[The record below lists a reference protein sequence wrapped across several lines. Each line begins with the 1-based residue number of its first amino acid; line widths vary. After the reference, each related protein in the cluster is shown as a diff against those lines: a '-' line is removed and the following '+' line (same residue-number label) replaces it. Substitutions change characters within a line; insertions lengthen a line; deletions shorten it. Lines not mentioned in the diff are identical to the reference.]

1 MKHANSARRGPRRE
15 SIADRGMFGFL
26 VVDKPAGVTS
36 RDVVN
41 QVQRTVRPHKVGHAG
56 TLDPLATG
64 VLLLAL
70 GPATRLIDHLH
81 RLSKRYEATFLL
93 GRSSDTEDVEGQVV
107 ELADAP
113 HITRSMLEDV
123 LPRFLGAQDQVPPI
137 YSALKVNGRR
147 AYALARAGQA
157 VALATRRIVVH
168 TLELSGFDYPQMR
181 LTIECS
187 SGTYVRSLG
196 RDLARVLNTEAV
208 MSALRRTSIGP
219 FTLDRAIPLGP
230 ATLDHI
236 RQNLIDPLVGLADLT
251 QRRLTPELVARLRN
265 GQTIPLADG
274 DEGEQIAALDPRGR
288 LTAILSRRE
297 PGYWRPLL
305 VFPAT
310 DEVT

>member
-1 MKHANSARRGPRRE
+1 
-15 SIADRGMFGFL
+15 MFGFL

-157 VALATRRIVVH
+157 VALAARRIVVH

-297 PGYWRPLL
+297 PGYWRPLM